1 MPSPW
6 CPEAPA
12 RSHGRWWRDPA
23 PSPPG
28 LSLNGAS
35 GILSG
40 TPTAAGTKSF
50 KLKPVGAGG
59 KSVTKQFSVKVSAAG
74 AFAITTTSLAAATVG
89 SAYSATLAAT
99 GTGATTWTLSA
110 GKPPAG
116 PVLARTTGVISGTPT
131 TQASAFFTVK
141 LVRGGA
147 TTTQPLSITVAPG
160 AGAVTI
166 TTTSLPSGTVGRA

>member
-6 CPEAPA
+6 CPDAPA

-110 GKPPAG
+110 GKPPG